1 VNVKETFSFLNGVM
15 QQVASSRCDTLS
27 WTVLGRQVVMHC
39 TDAEAHALLQA
50 NYGGMQRGS
59 QEATDLRYT
68 VGRQAGSQAFLLRRA
83 GEEPQRAA
91 DAGALLFAVEKD
103 CTIALQTLRPDLYFV
118 YAAVLEWAGSAV
130 MLVAASGAGKSTT
143 TWALLHHGFR
153 YCSDELGPVDVQ
165 TCEVYPY
172 PHALCLKEEPPA
184 AYPLPLQT
192 LCTPST
198 LHIPTAAL
206 PSAPCTDPRRLAAI
220 FFVQYR
226 PEAAGPTVRPM
237 RTAEAVARL
246 FAQALNPLAHA
257 EEGLDG
263 AIALASRCPCF
274 ALHTADLPATCALMV
289 RTLHELFHGAQQGD
303 GYPTPRRDSAPPRR
317 GEAAFRQRQS
327 Q

>member
-1 VNVKETFSFLNGVM
+1 M
-15 QQVASSRCDTLS
+15 QHIASSRCDTLS
-27 WTVLGRQVVMHC
+27 FTVLGCHVVIQC
-39 TDAEAHALLQA
+39 SDAEAYALLQA
-50 NYGGMQRGS
+50 NYGGLQRES
-59 QEATDLRYT
+59 RDAAELRYT

-83 GEEPQRAA
+83 GETPRRAA
-91 DAGALLFAVEKD
+91 DAGALLFMVEKD
-103 CTIALQTLRPDLYFV
+103 CTIALQILRPDLYFV
-118 YAAVLEWAGSAV
+118 HAAVLEWAGSAV
-130 MLVAASGAGKSTT
+130 MLVAASGEGKSTT

-184 AYPLPLQT
+184 AYPLPTQT

-206 PSAPCTDPRRLAAI
+206 PSEICTGPIRLAAI

-226 PEAAGPTVRPM
+226 PKAAGPTVRLM
-237 RTAEAVARL
+237 HTAEAAARL
-246 FAQALNPLAHA
+246 FAHALNPLAHA

-263 AIALASRCPCF
+263 AVATATRCPCF

-289 RTLHELFHGAQQGD
+289 RTLHDQFQSAQNGNVCT
-303 GYPTPRRDSAPPRR
+303 TP
-317 GEAAFRQRQS
+317 QI
-327 Q
+327 